1 MDTKT
6 EEFYERLKGEL
17 EKSTSWPNSYL
28 FKFIVPADISK
39 VARIEQAFDG
49 LDAEIETRDS
59 STKKFTSVSIR
70 VVMPN
75 AEAVINKYKDMSS
88 IEGIVSL

>member
-17 EKSTSWPNSYL
+17 EKSAVWPDAYL
-28 FKFIVPADISK
+28 FKFIVPADNSK
-39 VARIEQAFDG
+39 VARIEEAFDG
-49 LDAEIETRDS
+49 LQAVIETRDS

-70 VVMPN
+70 VVMPS
-75 AEAVINKYKDMSS
+75 AEAIIDKYKEMSS

>member
-6 EEFYERLKGEL
+6 EEFYERLRGEL
-17 EKSTSWPNSYL
+17 EKSTKWPDSYL
-28 FKFIVPADISK
+28 FKFIVSADISK
-39 VARIEQAFDG
+39 VARIEKAFDG

-70 VVMPN
+70 VVMPS
-75 AEAVINKYKDMSS
+75 AQAVIDKYKEMSS

>member
-6 EEFYERLKGEL
+6 EEFYQRLKNEL
-17 EKSTSWPNSYL
+17 EKSTTWPDSYL
-28 FKFIVPADISK
+28 FKFIVPADSSK
-39 VARIEQAFDG
+39 VARIEKAFDG
-49 LDAEIETRDS
+49 LNADIQTRDS

-70 VVMPN
+70 VVMDS
-75 AEAVINKYKDMSS
+75 AQSIIDKYKEMST

>member
-17 EKSTSWPNSYL
+17 EKSAIWPDSYL

-39 VARIEQAFDG
+39 VARIEKAFDG
-49 LDAEIETRDS
+49 LDAVIETRDS

-70 VVMPN
+70 VIMPS
-75 AEAVINKYKDMSS
+75 AQSIIDKYIEMSS